1 MTILERLK
9 TLSEEN
15 YKNFNSKII
24 PTKQEM
30 LGVRIPILKKIA
42 KEIKLEDIEILFS
55 TNENIYELILLEGFV
70 ISSSKKPF
78 LELVPYIESYLKKVD
93 SWAQI
98 DSFILGFK
106 GIKKEKVEVLKIVKR
121 WLNSKDEFVVRT
133 GLIILLAYYIQNE
146 YLEEIFS
153 LSNQITHKGYYVFM
167 GNAWL
172 ISVCMA
178 KFPLETIEFF
188 KDNNL
193 DVITHNKAIQKS
205 RESRRVSK
213 EDKEFIKTLKR

>member
-1 MTILERLK
+1 M
-9 TLSEEN
+9 
-15 YKNFNSKII
+15 
-24 PTKQEM
+24 
-30 LGVRIPILKKIA
+30 
-42 KEIKLEDIEILFS
+42 
-55 TNENIYELILLEGFV
+55 
-70 ISSSKKPF
+70 
-78 LELVPYIESYLKKVD
+78 
-93 SWAQI
+93 
-98 DSFILGFK
+98 GFK

-153 LSNQITHKGYYVFM
+153 LSNQITHQVYYVFM